1 MVEVQGLQAPVE
13 LLLVMVMVVV
23 VVAWEIVDG
32 LVPVVEVVLQV
43 I

>member
-23 VVAWEIVDG
+23 VVVWEIVDG